1 MTDHGKGVG
10 KDSAIGFLLKSF
22 KKLYTLKIRFLTKK
36 NNLFYIVP
44 NFNFCTR
51 RGELW
56 ISHFFFCKVF
66 NGVLCD
72 DNMI

>member
-36 NNLFYIVP
+36 IIYSILSPTLIFALGEGNSGYLTSSSVKYSTA
-44 NFNFCTR
+44 FCATT
-51 RGELW
+51 
-56 ISHFFFCKVF
+56 I
-66 NGVLCD
+66 
-72 DNMI
+72 